1 MCVAKHQNDNNSLCV
16 LVEMQYVFSGIHSL
30 SMINGH

>member
-16 LVEMQYVFSGIHSL
+16 LVMQNVFSGIHSL

>member
-1 MCVAKHQNDNNSLCV
+1 MCVAKRQNDNTSQGV
-16 LVEMQYVFSGIHSL
+16 LVEMQYVFSGIHSF